1 MQVFEKIGWI
11 RKAKGWSQEDIAE
24 RLGMS
29 PTGYG
34 KIERG
39 ETDIPLSRLEQISE
53 ILDINLADLIG
64 LEDRG
69 IFNIASSHYQSHFNN
84 HIHAATEPAELTH
97 ELNQERLKNAHLQEM
112 LAQKDKEIACLREL
126 LDMLK
131 NPPARENE

>member
-1 MQVFEKIGWI
+1 MMQVFEKIGWI

-39 ETDIPLSRLEQISE
+39 ETDIPLSRLEQISA
-53 ILDINLADLIG
+53 ILDINLSDLIG

-69 IFNIASSHYQSHFNN
+69 IFNIASSQTHFNN
-84 HIHAATEPAELTH
+84 HIHSSLEPADLAHDLSKAQLEI
-97 ELNQERLKNAHLQEM
+97 EYLKEM